1 MIKNLKLLVLVF
13 CAALIVSFVVVFLI
27 VRKTNHKIDQP
38 ADTAS
43 STPLPPLM
51 NKPLPEA
58 NLVDRK
64 GVKLADTSLRQ
75 GKVILVFVSPN
86 CPPCDNEVAFLKP
99 LVGQHPEINFLG
111 VVSFGLSGAIPE
123 SLEKEFPFKLYLDTE
138 PRLAGKLG
146 LYRVPIKV
154 FLENG
159 IIRKSWKGAT
169 TNDAEKA
176 AFAEW
181 LKDPK
186 YAS

>member
-1 MIKNLKLLVLVF
+1 MIKNLKSLVLVF
-13 CAALIVSFVVVFLI
+13 CAAVIVVFVVVFLLL
-27 VRKTNHKIDQP
+27 VRKTDHKTDQP
-38 ADTAS
+38 ADAAS

-58 NLVDRK
+58 NLVDSK

-86 CPPCDNEVAFLKP
+86 CPACDREVEFLKP

-123 SLEKEFPFKLYLDTE
+123 VFEKEFPFKLYLDTE

-146 LYRVPIKV
+146 LFRVPIKV
-154 FLENG
+154 FLDDG

-169 TNDAEKA
+169 SNDADKA
-176 AFAEW
+176 AFAKW
-181 LKDPK
+181 LDDL
-186 YAS
+186 S